1 MSICIALNQQIDCSA
16 LCSKIQRL
24 IHDFAKNNN
33 GSAENAILSIDIRE
47 CIEVNEEAKKL
58 IYIE

>member
-33 GSAENAILSIDIRE
+33 ELLENAVLLIDIRE
-47 CIEVNEEAKKL
+47 CIELNEQAKKL